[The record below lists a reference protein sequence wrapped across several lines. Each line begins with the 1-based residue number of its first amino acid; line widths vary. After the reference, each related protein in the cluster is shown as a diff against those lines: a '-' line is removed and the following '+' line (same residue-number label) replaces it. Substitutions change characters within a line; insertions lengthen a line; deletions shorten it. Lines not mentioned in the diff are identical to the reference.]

1 MIPARTIFRVS
12 ALGLIALAIAAP
24 VAAQAPGVARSL
36 GPAPSNLL
44 VPARLG
50 GFASRAAAPST
61 APQGI
66 VVLESRGWGTGFG
79 IEAYGGT
86 LKPRDGFRMP
96 EQDFGGVLAGF
107 HFGRDLA
114 LRGYYW
120 RGWNRDSSDV
130 AEIQSYGGELQMAVF
145 GGVIVHP
152 FLIGG
157 VGYID
162 YMEGYRDLDGSL
174 REDEETLIAGGGIAI
189 RPLNWLELNTAVRSY
204 FLKRSGV
211 KDDWLSN
218 WAWTVGVSFRLGG
231 TPSKSQYEQAV
242 AAGAAAAAGAAG
254 VAAGTQMASFPIP
267 ATGEIRVLYGSDT
280 LRAGDTTAMRGA
292 MAVGVTTLEAVKNVV
307 AAELAYLDAMNP
319 DAATLGTARGPL
331 TRVQA
336 DTLTRR
342 LGYRTNEIFD
352 YILRGQA
359 QAIHDA
365 MKAEMTSRGVDEASQ
380 TSVLAKVDSVLNA
393 RLAYN
398 IARTREI
405 RLLQDS
411 AYAQAAREAAAAAQ
425 RYLMGGLGGFSQF
438 YLEGRASFQ
447 SRWTR
452 NLRIVPQA
460 TLGLSSTTTAMVG
473 VNAQYHALSESDWI
487 PYAGLGIG
495 ALVRGGEIDG
505 ETGTSFVLNPA
516 FGVQYTSK
524 SASVFGKTATGY
536 YLEVQGVDLFQSTR
550 LLAGITWRF

>member
-1 MIPARTIFRVS
+1 MTPSRTPSRGL
-12 ALGLIALAIAAP
+12 ALLAGALLASAP
-24 VAAQAPGVARSL
+24 VAAQAPGAARGL

-44 VPARLG
+44 VPTRLG
-50 GFASRAAAPST
+50 GFASRATGPAT

-130 AEIQSYGGELQMAVF
+130 AEIQSYGGELQMGIL

-162 YMEGYRDLDGSL
+162 YMEDYRDLDGNP
-174 REDEETLIAGGGIAI
+174 REDEETLIAGGGIAV

-204 FLKRSGV
+204 FLKRAGAR
-211 KDDWLSN
+211 DDWLSN

-231 TPSKSQYEQAV
+231 TPSKSQYEQAM
-242 AAGAAAAAGAAG
+242 AAAAAGAAG
-254 VAAGTQMASFPIP
+254 VAAGTQMASFPVP
-267 ATGEIRVLYGSDT
+267 ATGEIRVLYGGDT
-280 LRAGDTTAMRGA
+280 LRAGDSTAMKGA

-331 TRVQA
+331 TQLQA

-365 MKAEMTSRGVDEASQ
+365 MKAEMTARGVDEASQ
-380 TSVLAKVDSVLNA
+380 ASVLAKVDSVLND

-398 IARTREI
+398 LARTREI

-411 AYAQAAREAAAAAQ
+411 AYARAAREAAAAAQ
-425 RYLMGGLGGFSQF
+425 RYLMGGVGGFSQF
-438 YLEGRASFQ
+438 YLDGRASFQ

-460 TLGLSSTTTAMVG
+460 TLGLASTTTAMVG
-473 VNAQYHALSESDWI
+473 VNAQYHAVSESDWT
-487 PYAGLGIG
+487 PYAGFGIG

-516 FGVQYTSK
+516 FGVQYSSK

>member
-1 MIPARTIFRVS
+1 MMPSRTHSRGL
-12 ALGLIALAIAAP
+12 ALLAGALVATAP
-24 VAAQAPGVARSL
+24 LAAQGPSAVRGL
-36 GPAPSNLL
+36 GPVPSNLL
-44 VPARLG
+44 VPKRLG
-50 GFASRAAAPST
+50 GFASRATGAST
-61 APQGI
+61 AQQGI
-66 VVLESRGWGTGFG
+66 IVLENRGWGTGFG
-79 IEAYGGT
+79 LEAYGGT

-96 EQDFGGVLAGF
+96 EQDFGGVLAGL

-130 AEIQSYGGELQMAVF
+130 APIQSYGGELQVGIL

-152 FLIGG
+152 FLLGG
-157 VGYID
+157 IGYID
-162 YMEGYRDLDGSL
+162 YMDDYRDLDGAP

-204 FLKRSGV
+204 FLRSPGP

-231 TPSKSQYEQAV
+231 TPSKSQYDREA
-242 AAGAAAAAGAAG
+242 AAAAAG
-254 VAAGTQMASFPIP
+254 AAGTQMASFPVP
-267 ATGEIRVLYGSDT
+267 ATGEIRVLYGGDT
-280 LRAGDTTAMRGA
+280 LRAGDSTAMKGA

-319 DAATLGTARGPL
+319 DAATLGAARGPL
-331 TRVQA
+331 TKPQA

-365 MKAEMTSRGVDEASQ
+365 MKAEMTARGVDEPSQ
-380 TSVLAKVDSVLNA
+380 TRVLAKVDSVLND

-405 RLLQDS
+405 RLLEDS
-411 AYAQAAREAAAAAQ
+411 AYARAAREAAAAAQ
-425 RYLMGGLGGFSQF
+425 RYLVGGLGGFGQF
-438 YLEGRASFQ
+438 YLDGRASFR
-447 SRWTR
+447 SRWLQE
-452 NLRIVPQA
+452 LRIVPQA
-460 TLGLSSTTTAMVG
+460 TLGISSTTTAMIG
-473 VNAQYHALSESDWI
+473 VSAQYHGKASSGWT
-487 PYAGLGIG
+487 PYVGLGIG
-495 ALVRGGEIDG
+495 ALVRGGEIEG
-505 ETGTSFVLNPA
+505 ESGTSFVLNPA
-516 FGVQYTSK
+516 LGLQYASK
-524 SASVFGKTATGY
+524 SASVFGQTATGY
-536 YLEVQGVDLFQSTR
+536 YIEVQGVDLFDSTR